1 VTSAERRSLE
11 SAHRIVVKIGSRSLI
26 GETERFEQVAA
37 QLAALIAMG
46 KEVLL
51 VSSGAVAAGRKR
63 LGITERPKRLALLQA
78 VAAAGQSSLMRSY
91 EEAFAPHGLR
101 GAQVL
106 LTHADLAA
114 RDRYLNAQSALEA
127 LLELG
132 VVPIINENDTVAVD
146 ELRFGDND
154 QLAAMVA
161 ALASADLLVLLTDV
175 EGVLD
180 AEGNRIPLVA
190 DIDAVAA
197 LVRPPTDDVGLGG
210 MASKIEA
217 ARRATV
223 NGIPVVIGD
232 AGDPELLARV
242 LRGEDHG
249 TLFLPHG
256 SPLANKKH
264 WIAYTLKPKGTL
276 LLDAGA
282 ARAILEDGASLLPG
296 GIVGVR
302 GDFDVGDPVAL
313 LDPEQREIARGLSRF
328 PVSEVARM
336 AGKKPKNGK
345 GKSSAV
351 VHRDELVVLSRKAA
365 ME

>member
-1 VTSAERRSLE
+1 MTSAERRSLE
-11 SAHRIVVKIGSRSLI
+11 SAHRVVVKIGSRSLV
-26 GETERFEQVAA
+26 GETDRFEEIAT
-37 QLAALIAMG
+37 QLAGLVAKG

-63 LGITERPKRLALLQA
+63 LGMTERPKRLAQLQA
-78 VAAAGQSSLMRSY
+78 VAAAGQSALMRAY
-91 EEAFAPHGLR
+91 EVAFARHDLFA
-101 GAQVL
+101 AQIL

-114 RDRYLNAQSALEA
+114 RDRYLNARNALEA

-132 VVPIINENDTVAVD
+132 GVPIINENDTVSVD

-161 ALASADLLVLLTDV
+161 ALVSADLLVLLTDV

-180 AEGNRIPLVA
+180 GDGVRIPLVS
-190 DIDAVAA
+190 DVDAVMA

-210 MASKIEA
+210 MVSKIEA

-232 AGDPELLARV
+232 ARDPGLLEA
-242 LRGEDHG
+242 LLSGEDRG

-264 WIAYTLKPKGTL
+264 WIAYTLKPKGAL
-276 LLDAGA
+276 LVDAGA
-282 ARAILEDGASLLPG
+282 AKAILEEGASLLPG
-296 GIVGVR
+296 GIAGVR
-302 GDFDVGDPVAL
+302 GDFEVGDSVSI
-313 LDPEQREIARGLSRF
+313 LDPAQREIARGLSRF
-328 PVSEVARM
+328 PMEEVAKM

-345 GKSSAV
+345 TKSTAI
-351 VHRDELVVLSRKAA
+351 VHRDELVVLAPKAVA
-365 ME
+365 K

>member
-1 VTSAERRSLE
+1 MTSAERRSLE
-11 SAHRIVVKIGSRSLI
+11 SAKRIVVKIGSRSLI
-26 GETERFEQVAA
+26 GEKERFEEIAA
-37 QLAALIAMG
+37 QIASLVAMG

-63 LGITERPKRLALLQA
+63 LGIAERPKQLALLQA
-78 VAAAGQSSLMRSY
+78 VAAAGQSALMRSY
-91 EEAFAPHGLR
+91 ELAFEPHGLR
-101 GAQVL
+101 AAQIL

-114 RDRYLNAQSALEA
+114 RERYLNARNALEA

-132 VVPIINENDTVAVD
+132 VVPIINENDTVSVD

-180 AEGNRIPLVA
+180 ADGKRIPLVS
-190 DIDAVAA
+190 DVDAVLE

-217 ARRATV
+217 ARRATMSGV
-223 NGIPVVIGD
+223 PVIIGD
-232 AGDPELLARV
+232 ARDPELLSKLV
-242 LRGEDHG
+242 RGEDCG

-256 SPLANKKH
+256 SPLASKKH
-264 WIAYTLKPKGTL
+264 WIAYTLKPKGTIVV
-276 LLDAGA
+276 DAGA
-282 ARAILEDGASLLPG
+282 ARAVCEGNASLLPG
-296 GIVGVR
+296 GVVGVR
-302 GDFDVGDPVAL
+302 GDFDVGDPVAIV
-313 LDPEQREIARGLSRF
+313 DPEQREIARGLSRF
-328 PVSEVARM
+328 PMNEVARM

-345 GKSSAV
+345 GKSTAV
-351 VHRDELVVLSRKAA
+351 VHRDELVVLAPKPAV
-365 ME
+365 E

>member
-1 VTSAERRSLE
+1 VTTAERRSLE
-11 SAHRIVVKIGSRSLI
+11 SAHRIVVKIGSRSLV
-26 GETERFEQVAA
+26 GETDRFGQVAA
-37 QLAALIAMG
+37 QLAELVSLG
-46 KEVLL
+46 REVLL

-63 LGITERPKRLALLQA
+63 LGIAERPKRLALLQA

-101 GAQVL
+101 VAQVL

-114 RDRYLNAQSALEA
+114 RERYLNARNALEA

-132 VVPIINENDTVAVD
+132 VLPIINENDTVAVD

-180 AEGNRIPLVA
+180 GEGKRIPLVA
-190 DIDAVAA
+190 DIDAVTA

-223 NGIPVVIGD
+223 NGIPVIIGD
-232 AGDPELLARV
+232 ARDAKLLTRI

-256 SPLANKKH
+256 SPLADKKH
-264 WIAYTLKPKGTL
+264 WIAYTLKPKGTIL
-276 LLDAGA
+276 VDAGA

-296 GIVGVR
+296 GIAGVR
-302 GDFDVGDPVAL
+302 GDFDVGDAVAI
-313 LDPEQREIARGLSRF
+313 LDPSQHEIARGLARF

-351 VHRDELVVLSRKAA
+351 VHRDELVVLSRKGS